1 MEAEYRKREK
11 KKVVEKTEDVGMEGR
26 KETYKDNSWEVG
38 KEKGKKVKK
47 EVENKKTK

>member
-26 KETYKDNSWEVG
+26 KETYKDNSWEVE
-38 KEKGKKVKK
+38 KERRR
-47 EVENKKTK
+47 ERR